1 MALYHFNQQGLE
13 QAVDSGNLVMV
24 DMWAPWCGPCRM
36 LGPTIEKLA
45 DQYEGRA
52 IIGKLNTDENQALA
66 MQLGIMS
73 IPCVIFFKNGKE
85 IDRKVGLMPAQAYTS
100 VLDANL

>member
-1 MALYHFNQQGLE
+1 
-13 QAVDSGNLVMV
+13 
-24 DMWAPWCGPCRM
+24 
-36 LGPTIEKLA
+36 
-45 DQYEGRA
+45 
-52 IIGKLNTDENQALA
+52 

>member
-36 LGPTIEKLA
+36 LGPTIERLA

-73 IPCVIFFKNGKE
+73 IPCVIFFKNCKE
-85 IDRKVGLMPAQAYTS
+85 IDRNVGLMPAQAYTS

>member
-13 QAVDSGNLVMV
+13 KAVSSGELVMV

-45 DQYEGRA
+45 EQYDGKA
-52 IIGKLNTDENQALA
+52 IIGKLNTDENPQLA
-66 MQLGIMS
+66 AQFGVSS
-73 IPCVIFFKNGKE
+73 IPCLVVLKNGKMVTHQ
-85 IDRKVGLMPAQAYTS
+85 VGFQPKPALVAWLNG
-100 VLDANL
+100 VL